1 MQHGAARKRVGMN
14 TAKQDTIE
22 KIFSR
27 DDYDLPNE
35 RWELKS
41 RLELEQKRAAK
52 LLGQIRRSAERL
64 SNPTP
69 DHMTLRAIDA
79 LASMGDD
86 YRDTL
91 GTIRQIELKLRVIEE
106 IEHLYSDV
114 DSSLKQNTQ

>member
-1 MQHGAARKRVGMN
+1 MDM
-14 TAKQDTIE
+14 TKQDAIQETIE
-22 KIFSR
+22 KLFAR

-35 RWELKS
+35 RWELES

-64 SNPTP
+64 NNPTP
-69 DHMTLRAIDA
+69 DDYMTLRAIDA

-86 YRDTL
+86 YRETL
-91 GTIRQIELKLRVIEE
+91 GTIRQIELKLRVTEE
-106 IEHLYSDV
+106 VERLYSDV

>member
-1 MQHGAARKRVGMN
+1 MN
-14 TAKQDTIE
+14 TAKQDAIQEAIE

-35 RWELKS
+35 RWELES

-86 YRDTL
+86 YRETL

-106 IEHLYSDV
+106 VERLHSY
-114 DSSLKQNTQ
+114 NTQ